1 MTISERLL
9 KLRKERNLSQ
19 EELANVLDVSRQTI
33 SKWETGES
41 TPDFNKIIPLCEFYG
56 ITSDELLSGSK
67 DIIKAKEENKKNN
80 FARNIAIAVSLYI
93 LSLVAIILF
102 STSFNEPIIGV
113 CLFFT
118 IIAGATGLIVFSAI
132 KYKSAQTAEERLIEQ
147 KAKEEKS
154 EIDLICS
161 IIGIIGLVTYFIVS
175 FATGAWYITW
185 VIFLIIGLCDTIA
198 KLIYSM
204 KKKPSISKED
214 KNE

>member
-67 DIIKAKEENKKNN
+67 DIVKAKEESKKNN

-93 LSLVAIILF
+93 FSLVAIILF
-102 STSFNEPIIGV
+102 STLFEQEIIGV

-118 IIAGATGLIVFSAI
+118 IIAAATGLIVYSGI
-132 KYKSAQTAEERLIEQ
+132 KYKSVPTETEKAELKR
-147 KAKEEKS
+147 KKEEKT

-161 IIGIIGLVTYFIVS
+161 IIGIIGLVVYFIVS

-198 KLIYSM
+198 KLIFSM
-204 KKKPSISKED
+204 KKKPSVSKED
-214 KNE
+214 NNE